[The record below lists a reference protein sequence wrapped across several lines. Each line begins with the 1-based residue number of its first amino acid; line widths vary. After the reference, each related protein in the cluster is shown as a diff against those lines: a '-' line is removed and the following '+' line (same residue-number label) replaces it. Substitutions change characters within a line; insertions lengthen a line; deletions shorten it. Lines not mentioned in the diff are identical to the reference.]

1 MMRTTTWMLWASLLS
16 ATGCSSGL
24 SVPYDEIYVSC
35 VTDEDCPREAS
46 ECRTQR
52 FYTGPSRTEVEEYR
66 QCSRACRPG
75 RNCPDGTVSELEGA
89 RTIVVDGFCLATD
102 EAGVFDRS
110 VEFSDGYCIARQ
122 NVRRPDL
129 PRCPTR
135 GTAVTEVFIGT
146 EFASFCLPALAMSTP
161 DAGP

>member
-16 ATGCSSGL
+16 ATGCNSGL

-75 RNCPDGTVSELEGA
+75 RSCPDGTVSELEGA
-89 RTIVVDGFCLATD
+89 RSIVVPGFCLSID

-110 VEFSDGYCIARQ
+110 VEFSDGYCLVTENHQ
-122 NVRRPDL
+122 SPTL

-135 GTAVTEVFIGT
+135 GTDITDVFIGT
-146 EFASFCLPALAMSTP
+146 QRASFCLPAPAMSTL

>member
-16 ATGCSSGL
+16 ATGCNSGL
-24 SVPYDEIYVSC
+24 SVPYDEIYVPC

-46 ECRTQR
+46 ECRTHR
-52 FYTGPSRTEVEEYR
+52 FYTAPSRTEVEEYR

-75 RNCPDGTVSELEGA
+75 TCPDGTVSELEGA
-89 RTIVVDGFCLATD
+89 RDIVVDGSCLAID
-102 EAGVFDRS
+102 EAGVFDGLR
-110 VEFSDGYCIARQ
+110 EFSDGYCVAYPNR
-122 NVRRPDL
+122 RRPDL

-135 GTAVTEVFIGT
+135 GTEVTEVSVGT
-146 EFASFCLPALAMSTP
+146 GFGSFCLPAPAMSTS